1 MGERF
6 KDRITEFAAEFD
18 SKLVF
23 DCDVGDDAQIEKL
36 FAVLRR
42 MRDEGH
48 SIIIITHKLN
58 EVMELSDRVAIL
70 RKGEYITTVD
80 TAQTGDLA
88 GTRSWQDV
96 LEPYV
101 AKRWQLREL
110 TVNYRTPAEIT
121 RYANRVLHHINPE
134 HSPPTSLRSN
144 GIEPY
149 AVMGSPLA
157 AAVVGALGDWPGL
170 TAVIAPDDECA
181 PIIAALDT
189 GRSAFF
195 DHHDPA
201 TIEWMSGLVRNV

>member
-1 MGERF
+1 MAWRMLMR
-6 KDRITEFAAEFD
+6 RIPNRWMT
-18 SKLVF
+18 
-23 DCDVGDDAQIEKL
+23 
-36 FAVLRR
+36 
-42 MRDEGH
+42 
-48 SIIIITHKLN
+48 II
-58 EVMELSDRVAIL
+58 
-70 RKGEYITTVD
+70 GD

-189 GRSAFF
+189 GVAATADVRVLTVTACKGLEF
-195 DHHDPA
+195 DNVVVVEPAAILRQSPRGHSDLYVALTRATQRLVVVHDEPLC
-201 TIEWMSGLVRNV
+201 EELSDLP